1 MTPQVKEG
9 TFGGVGG
16 QDEDILKDGVSG
28 FIRGLG
34 VAQEVG
40 YHGKELLKEA
50 PLLDDPG
57 ILFYRIN

>member
-1 MTPQVKEG
+1 M
-9 TFGGVGG
+9 
-16 QDEDILKDGVSG
+16 KDGVSG